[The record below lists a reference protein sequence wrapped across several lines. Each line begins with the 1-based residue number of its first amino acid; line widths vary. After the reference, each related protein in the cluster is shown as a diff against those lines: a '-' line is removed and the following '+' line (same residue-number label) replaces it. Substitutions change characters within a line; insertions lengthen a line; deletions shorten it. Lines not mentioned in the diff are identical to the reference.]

1 MAMTCKWIIG
11 ASAFLDVACEAWRQ
25 ACPGLQV
32 ERVHV
37 QQDALYQFEL
47 GILDALSP
55 EKGTAFIAFDER
67 FGNFKRTELMVAAQA
82 RGLRLDAYISPRAML
97 AADVSVGANTFVADG
112 VIIGSGSRIG
122 SNCVLLPATN
132 IGIGVDVQ
140 SSCWLEPGV
149 MVGDGARISARC
161 TLRSGALIAPRI
173 HIGSDCELGWHRR
186 YDADIAEKT
195 VFDPRYDAPIRTY
208 GS

>member
-1 MAMTCKWIIG
+1 
-11 ASAFLDVACEAWRQ
+11 
-25 ACPGLQV
+25 
-32 ERVHV
+32 
-37 QQDALYQFEL
+37 
-47 GILDALSP
+47 
-55 EKGTAFIAFDER
+55 
-67 FGNFKRTELMVAAQA
+67 
-82 RGLRLDAYISPRAML
+82 
-97 AADVSVGANTFVADG
+97 
-112 VIIGSGSRIG
+112 
-122 SNCVLLPATN
+122 VLLPATN